1 MERLQKLKIIFEK
14 ELVRTLEDHELNN
27 TWEELD
33 LDSLS
38 MISVLRDVEDEFKIV
53 LEYNIFKDHK
63 INCINNL
70 DAYLNKTI

>member
-1 MERLQKLKIIFEK
+1 MERLQKLKIIFEN
-14 ELVRTLEDHELNN
+14 ELGRTLEDQELNN

>member
-14 ELVRTLEDHELNN
+14 ELVRTLEDQELNN

-63 INCINNL
+63 INCINDL
-70 DAYLNKTI
+70 DKYLNTIL

>member
-14 ELVRTLEDHELNN
+14 ELVRTLEEQELNN

-70 DAYLNKTI
+70 NEYLNKII

>member
-14 ELVRTLEDHELNN
+14 ELVRTLEDQELNN

>member
-1 MERLQKLKIIFEK
+1 MERLQKLKIIFENEIGRK
-14 ELVRTLEDHELNN
+14 LEDQELNN

-70 DAYLNKTI
+70 DAYLNKII

>member
-1 MERLQKLKIIFEK
+1 MERFQKLKIIFENEIGRK
-14 ELVRTLEDHELNN
+14 LEDQELNN

-63 INCINNL
+63 ITCINDFSEYIDKKL
-70 DAYLNKTI
+70 